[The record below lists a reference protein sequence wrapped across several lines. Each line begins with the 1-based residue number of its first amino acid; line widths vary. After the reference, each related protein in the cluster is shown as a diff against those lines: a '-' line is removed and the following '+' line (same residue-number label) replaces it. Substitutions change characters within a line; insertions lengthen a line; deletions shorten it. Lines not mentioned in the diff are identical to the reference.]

1 MNRLIF
7 RNYIKERNVY
17 RKQIKFVKD
26 LLIYS
31 VAFVS
36 EMAKKLH
43 NYVVHGS
50 KARNVFI
57 SLEISLRNLIQ
68 TQCKSVFRMN
78 EN

>member
-1 MNRLIF
+1 M
-7 RNYIKERNVY
+7 YTE
-17 RKQIKFVKD
+17 KQIKFVKD

-68 TQCKSVFRMN
+68 TQCKSVFRTN